1 MAKKKQTKSGKG
13 LFAGAAIAGIAA
25 AAAGYYFYGP
35 RGKQHRAR
43 LKSWTLK
50 AHADVMD
57 QLDKLKE
64 IDRASFNK
72 VVDDVAGKYK
82 KARGVAAGEVAAFA
96 KEVKLQWAHIEKEFE
111 KGKAKGK
118 KAVKKTTKK
127 AAKRAKKVAK
137 KATK

>member
-1 MAKKKQTKSGKG
+1 MAKKKETKDTKG

-35 RGKQHRAR
+35 RGKQHRSV

-57 QLDKLKE
+57 QLHKLKE
-64 IDRASFNK
+64 IDRTTFNK

-82 KARGVAAGEVAAFA
+82 KARGVAASEVAAFA
-96 KEVKLQWAHIEKEFE
+96 KEVKDQWGHIEKEFE
-111 KGKAKGK
+111 KGAAKGK
-118 KAVKKTTKK
+118 KAVKKTAKK
-127 AAKRAKKVAK
+127 AVKKAK